1 MSLSLL
7 LSLSL
12 NSKTQCLHFSCWDT
26 HKDWIV
32 DLPKGEDVRALC
44 LGQGWVAVATS
55 ALMVRLF
62 SIGGVQKE
70 IFSLPGAV
78 VCMAGHGEQL
88 LIVYHRGT
96 DAYHSTFGTSTGF
109 NAMFPCSEQPEALNI
124 YSVFYF
130 ILHASA
136 YNLFAI

>member
-1 MSLSLL
+1 MFIMSHVPYIC

-12 NSKTQCLHFSCWDT
+12 HSKIQCLHFSCWDT
-26 HKDWIV
+26 HKDWMV

-44 LGQGWVAVATS
+44 LGQGWAAVATS

-96 DAYHSTFGTSTGF
+96 DACDLTSGYKHWF
-109 NAMFPCSEQPEALNI
+109 QGNVPLKK
-124 YSVFYF
+124 
-130 ILHASA
+130 
-136 YNLFAI
+136 

>member
-1 MSLSLL
+1 M
-7 LSLSL
+7 
-12 NSKTQCLHFSCWDT
+12 
-26 HKDWIV
+26 

-44 LGQGWVAVATS
+44 LGQGWAAVATS
-55 ALMVRLF
+55 AMMVRLF

-96 DAYHSTFGTSTGF
+96 DACHSTFGTSTGF
-109 NAMFPCSEQPEALNI
+109 NSTCPCSEQPEALNI
-124 YSVFYF
+124 YSVFEFLFYMLVLIIFLQFRHKYIF
-130 ILHASA
+130 ILKLLIKM
-136 YNLFAI
+136 YCKGEN